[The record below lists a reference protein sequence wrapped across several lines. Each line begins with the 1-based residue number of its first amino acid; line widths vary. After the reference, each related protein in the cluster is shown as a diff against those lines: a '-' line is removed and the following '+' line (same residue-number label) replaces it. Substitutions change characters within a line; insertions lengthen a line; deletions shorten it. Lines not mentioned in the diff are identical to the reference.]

1 MKHTCLRILYDD
13 NETSNGLKMA
23 ADARIRLCEQLR
35 IKIGKVSFDKILRKS
50 IKISS

>member
-35 IKIGKVSFDKILRKS
+35 IKIGNVSI
-50 IKISS
+50 